1 MANYTVILNDL
12 LQTDFK
18 LNLYSYPIFDENYR
32 DILNQKIINRYRF
45 REIGFYSPDK
55 FNFKIGQ
62 VMEEIMPYYNVLYK
76 KLFIENFDVF
86 SNTSI
91 VDSFNKSIIEKS
103 TNNSNIH
110 SNSVQNSL
118 LNDKNLSKKGKEKTI
133 ELFNDTPQGQ
143 VNIGDINR
151 GGYLS
156 KFNKNES
163 EQLTDSIS
171 TNSSNSNINSNDN
184 SISKNNYKNENNENY
199 VLKRI
204 GNSGINTLDLVEKY
218 LTINLNI
225 DTKVIDSLEDLF
237 FKVY

>member
-32 DILNQKIINRYRF
+32 VILNSKIINRYRF

-55 FNFKIGQ
+55 FNFKLGQ
-62 VMEEIMPYYNVLYK
+62 IMEEIMPYYNVLYK

-86 SNTSI
+86 SNISISETFNKEISGKSFNNTSI
-91 VDSFNKSIIEKS
+91 KTE
-103 TNNSNIH
+103 NS
-110 SNSVQNSL
+110 QNSTI
-118 LNDKNLSKKGKEKTI
+118 NDKNLSKKGKEKSV
-133 ELFNDTPQGQ
+133 ELYNDTPQGQ
-143 VNIGDINR
+143 INIGSINS

-171 TNSSNSNINSNDN
+171 SNSSNSNIISKDN
-184 SISKNNYKNENNENY
+184 SVSKNDYENKNNENY
-199 VLKRI
+199 VIKRI
-204 GNSGINTLDLVEKY
+204 GNSGINNLDLMEKF

-225 DTKVIDSLEDLF
+225 DSKVINSLEDLF